1 MSDDEEEIESM
12 DTGDTSLTSPG
23 SDNTTLHAP
32 NTPATPATPS
42 APPTTDLEKAS
53 SVNSRD
59 EAEDEDEVLEGE
71 NKDDDRRVSRAAAI
85 LDLFLR
91 GCEFISIK
99 PRFWLWFSCA
109 FLRL

>member
-71 NKDDDRRVSRAAAI
+71 NKDDDRRVSRDAI
-85 LDLFLR
+85 LFLR
-91 GCEFISIK
+91 LLLILFRPKVLARWGKCRQSTVVT
-99 PRFWLWFSCA
+99 
-109 FLRL
+109 